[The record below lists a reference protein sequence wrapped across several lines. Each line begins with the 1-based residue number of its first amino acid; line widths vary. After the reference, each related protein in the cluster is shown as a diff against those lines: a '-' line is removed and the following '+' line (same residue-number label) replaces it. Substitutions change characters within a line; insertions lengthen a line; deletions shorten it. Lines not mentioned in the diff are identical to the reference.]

1 MSKENVTFND
11 EEIELVQY
19 LIKSYRHAYNVT
31 EDWAFERYIVHEKNS
46 VYAHLKRLERKMKRA
61 LEDSRTEFV

>member
-1 MSKENVTFND
+1 MSKENVIFND

-19 LIKSYRHAYNVT
+19 LIKSYRHAYNIT
-31 EDWAFERYIVHEKNS
+31 EDERYIVHEKNS
-46 VYAHLKRLERKMKRA
+46 VHAHLKRLERKMKRA